1 MDLSKFFGAAGAK
14 KKRKRPPASA
24 TKGTVGMPAASP
36 ACSPTAEPSAHPRTA
51 AETAVGAG
59 VPEVESSKRSAS
71 EVATAESP
79 AIPCGATRQRQRTHE
94 HPPPAVP
101 AAAPAP
107 PAAAAERT
115 AAAAEEVLPSG
126 VVLRPCADA
135 ASVDELRTLNAGLL
149 PMRYPDRFYRDLLR
163 ANPRLCALARV
174 RSSVVGAIS
183 ARVEVDRATKA
194 PTGALYI
201 TTLAVVAPQR
211 RTGLGRAM
219 LASVLRAAR
228 EEPELARLDRVE
240 LHVHAANDDALAFYA
255 AAGFERVGRVEHYYP
270 RLDPP
275 HAEHLRYVLDRSG
288 GS

>member
-1 MDLSKFFGAAGAK
+1 MDLSRFFGAKTAK
-14 KKRKRPPASA
+14 PQKKSPPAAAAAAEKDSR
-24 TKGTVGMPAASP
+24 VGMPAPPP
-36 ACSPTAEPSAHPRTA
+36 ACSPTAEPAAHQLAATVGTTA
-51 AETAVGAG
+51 R
-59 VPEVESSKRSAS
+59 ESNKRRAS
-71 EVATAESP
+71 EEAPAESP
-79 AIPCGATRQRQRTHE
+79 SPREATRQRQRTHD
-94 HPPPAVP
+94 HPPL
-101 AAAPAP
+101 
-107 PAAAAERT
+107 AAAER

-163 ANPRLCALARV
+163 ACPRLCALARV

-201 TTLAVVAPQR
+201 MTLAVVAPQR

-228 EEPELARLDRVE
+228 EEPELACIDRVE
-240 LHVHAANDDALAFYA
+240 LHVHAANDDALDFYA
-255 AAGFERVGRVEHYYP
+255 AAGFECIGRVEHYYP

-275 HAEHLRYVLDRSG
+275 HAEYLRYALDRTGDS
-288 GS
+288 